1 MEAEVEMMT
10 TKRQIG
16 PVGTVARVLSGL
28 GLLYLAGGA
37 SIASWGI
44 EPQDAVIALIALPA
58 VMVGLGL
65 LAQRYARGPIHFTG
79 PLGVAVN
86 LAAIVALVGNDFTGP
101 LGVVVNLAVIVALV
115 GNDFTG
121 GGATIFYGTTLLIA
135 AWLGRAGCE
144 ATVISNLA
152 LGRDDQIGCP
162 TLTPIDAAEAHLRRR
177 LATAHTR

>member
-1 MEAEVEMMT
+1 VDAEVEMMT
-10 TKRQIG
+10 TRRQIG

-28 GLLYLAGGA
+28 GLLYVAGGA
-37 SIASWGI
+37 SIVSWAI
-44 EPQDAVIALIALPA
+44 EPHEAVIGLIALPA
-58 VMVGLGL
+58 LMIGLGL
-65 LAQRYARGPIHFTG
+65 IVRRYAGGPIHFTG

-86 LAAIVALVGNDFTGP
+86 LAVIVALVGNDFTGP
-101 LGVVVNLAVIVALV
+101 E
-115 GNDFTG
+115 
-121 GGATIFYGTTLLIA
+121 GATIFYGATLLIA

-162 TLTPIDAAEAHLRRR
+162 TLTPIDAAEAYLRRT

>member
-1 MEAEVEMMT
+1 MEAEVEMR

-16 PVGTVARVLSGL
+16 PVGTLARVVSGL
-28 GLLYLAGGA
+28 GLLYVAGGA
-37 SIASWGI
+37 SIMSWGI
-44 EPQDAVIALIALPA
+44 EPQDAVMGLIALPA
-58 VMVGLGL
+58 LMIGIGV
-65 LAQRYARGPIHFTG
+65 LARHYASGPIHFTG
-79 PLGVAVN
+79 PLGVA
-86 LAAIVALVGNDFTGP
+86 
-101 LGVVVNLAVIVALV
+101 VNLAVIVALV

-121 GGATIFYGTTLLIA
+121 GGATIFYGATLLIA

>member
-86 LAAIVALVGNDFTGP
+86 LAAIVALVGNY
-101 LGVVVNLAVIVALV
+101 
-115 GNDFTG
+115 FTG

-177 LATAHTR
+177 LATAHAR

>member
-1 MEAEVEMMT
+1 MEAEIEMMT

-16 PVGTVARVLSGL
+16 PVGTVARVLFGL
-28 GLLYLAGGA
+28 GLLYVAGGA
-37 SIASWGI
+37 SVVSWAI
-44 EPQDAVIALIALPA
+44 EPQDAVIGLIALPA
-58 VMVGLGL
+58 LMFGLGL
-65 LAQRYARGPIHFTG
+65 LAQRYGRGPIRFTG

-86 LAAIVALVGNDFTGP
+86 LGVILALVGNDYTGP
-101 LGVVVNLAVIVALV
+101 E
-115 GNDFTG
+115 
-121 GGATIFYGTTLLIA
+121 GATIFYGATLLIA

-177 LATAHTR
+177 LAPAHGR